1 MAQPLTVPSMTAGPD
16 FVLRPW
22 ELSDLPL
29 VREAAADD
37 YIPLITTIPS
47 PYSDRAAEAFVR
59 RQWERAATGAG
70 YPFVVA
76 RTRDRRPVGSIGL
89 WLRDLPEGRASVG
102 YWLVAPARRQG
113 VAGAALRTV
122 STWAL
127 HDLRIP
133 RVQLLVEPWNTAS
146 ARTAEAAGFRRE
158 GLLRSWQQVGD
169 RRRDML
175 MYAVLNDEQPSGER
189 AVAET

>member
-1 MAQPLTVPSMTAGPD
+1 MVQPLTVPSMTAGPD

-47 PYSDRAAEAFVR
+47 PYSDEAAEAFVR
-59 RQWERAATGAG
+59 RQWDRAATGAG

-102 YWLVAPARRQG
+102 YWLVAQARGQG
-113 VAGAALRTV
+113 VAGAALRTI

-127 HDLRIP
+127 HDLRVP

-146 ARTAEAAGFRRE
+146 VRTAEESGFRRE
-158 GLLRSWQQVGD
+158 GLLRGWQQVGGE
-169 RRRDML
+169 RRDMV
-175 MYAVLNDEQPSGER
+175 MYAALNDERPSGDR
-189 AVAET
+189 AVTGG

>member
-1 MAQPLTVPSMTAGPD
+1 MAQPLTVPSMTAGAD

-22 ELSDLPL
+22 EMSDLPL

-37 YIPLITTIPS
+37 YIPLITTIPH
-47 PYSDRAAEAFVR
+47 PYSDGAAEAYVR
-59 RQWERAATGAG
+59 RQWDRAATGAG
-70 YPFVVA
+70 YPFTIV

-89 WLRDLPEGRASVG
+89 WLRDLSEGRASLG
-102 YWLVAPARRQG
+102 FWMADDARRQG

-122 STWAL
+122 ATWAL

-133 RVQLLVEPWNTAS
+133 RVQLFTEPWNTA
-146 ARTAEAAGFRRE
+146 AVRTAESAEFRRE
-158 GLLRSWQQVGD
+158 GLLRGWQQVGD

-175 MYAVLNDEQPSGER
+175 LYARLNSGGPADGR
-189 AVAET
+189 ASYGG

>member
-1 MAQPLTVPSMTAGPD
+1 MAQPLTVPSMTAGAD

-22 ELSDLPL
+22 EMSDLSL
-29 VREAAADD
+29 VREAAEDD

-47 PYSDRAAEAFVR
+47 PYSDEAAEAYVR
-59 RQWERAATGAG
+59 RQWDRAATGAG
-70 YPFVVA
+70 YPFAIA

-89 WLRDLPEGRASVG
+89 WLAEAAEGRASLG
-102 YWLVAPARRQG
+102 YWMTPPGRGQG

-122 STWAL
+122 SAWAL
-127 HDLRIP
+127 HELRIP

-146 ARTAEAAGFRRE
+146 LRTAESAGYRRE
-158 GLLRSWQQVGD
+158 GLLRGWQEIGG

-175 MYAVLNDEQPSGER
+175 MYARLNGDRPPGGR
-189 AVAET
+189 APTGG